1 MGQKT
6 PLKVAHGDGIGL
18 RRIADRSTIIERGGM
33 VETFV
38 IASHPW
44 HAQSAESAAIRI
56 EAQALV
62 AALYQKM
69 MAEGSDAVKTET
81 LRTYDGQQGFTL
93 TQGQ

>member
-6 PLKVAHGDGIGL
+6 SLNVPHGDGLGL
-18 RRIADRSTIIERGGM
+18 RRIADRGPIIGFGGM

-38 IASHPW
+38 IESHPW
-44 HAQSAESAAIRI
+44 HAQSAESAATRI

-62 AALYQKM
+62 AALYQDM
-69 MAEGSDAVKTET
+69 TAAGSDTVKTKT